1 MPYSDNRLT
10 ELLRDALGGRS
21 KTVVVVAAR
30 LEPPNAAETLHALR
44 FGERCRQVSETVG
57 GATMSTAV
65 GLIEALTARIAE
77 CEAAIEAKE
86 RWETRT
92 ETTMQ
97 ETTNPFTGE
106 VTLPAHRT
114 WCMSMVRDHADAG
127 GCGWQV
133 ETTEQ
138 RKAVSELVGAEA
150 ERGELERLLAQRAA
164 LLGK

>member
-1 MPYSDNRLT
+1 
-10 ELLRDALGGRS
+10 
-21 KTVVVVAAR
+21 
-30 LEPPNAAETLHALR
+30 
-44 FGERCRQVSETVG
+44 
-57 GATMSTAV
+57 MSTAV

-106 VTLPAHRT
+106 VLARSSN
-114 WCMSMVRDHADAG
+114 WVSMVRDHADTGAR
-127 GCGWQV
+127 GWQV

-150 ERGELERLLAQRAA
+150 ERVELERLLAQRAA